1 MPVDTVKLYFDYKSP
16 FAYLAKDRAFELEA
30 RFAVRVR
37 WMPFV
42 LRIKGKGERSVYSE
56 RKVRYSYMD
65 ARRAAN
71 SRGGFKIMGPPKIYD
86 SRPALIGGLYA
97 SERGLFKPYTDE
109 VFRQFF
115 ERKLEIDRAGE
126 IASLIEGLGGSPAE
140 YAAYLEGA
148 GVSGLD
154 RCLDEADDDG
164 VFGVPQFVFREE
176 LFWGYDRMP
185 LLEERLTEAGLSRRG

>member
-1 MPVDTVKLYFDYKSP
+1 MVTVKLYFDYKSP
-16 FAYLAKDRAFELEA
+16 FAYLAKDRAFELEV
-30 RFAVRVR
+30 RFTVRVH
-37 WMPFV
+37 WLPFV
-42 LRIKGKGERSVYSE
+42 LRIKGKGERSIYSE

-71 SRGGFKIMGPPKIYD
+71 RRGGFKIMGPPKVYD

-97 SERGLFKPYTDE
+97 SKHGLFKPYTDE
-109 VFRQFF
+109 VFRRFF
-115 ERKLEIDRAGE
+115 ERKLEIDRADE
-126 IASLIEGLGGSPAE
+126 VATLIEGLGGSPAE
-140 YAAYLEGA
+140 YRAYLEGA
-148 GVSGLD
+148 GVGDLD

-185 LLEERLTEAGLSRRG
+185 LLEERLAEAGLDRRG